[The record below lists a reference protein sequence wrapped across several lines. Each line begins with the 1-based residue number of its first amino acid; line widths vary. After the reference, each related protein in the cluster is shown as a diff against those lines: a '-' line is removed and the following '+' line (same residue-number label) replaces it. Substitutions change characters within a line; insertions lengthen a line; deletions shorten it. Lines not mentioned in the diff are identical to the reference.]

1 MKNLKL
7 LIVTVMVFSISVVFS
22 APAPPP
28 AGGTTTGGTTTVG
41 SPSCWPPP
49 CVPIDNGI
57 VFLIAAGVL
66 YGAKKFYDLRKNAQT
81 LS

>member
-7 LIVTVMVFSISVVFS
+7 LIVTVMVFSISTVFS

-28 AGGTTTGGTTTVG
+28 AGTTTGGAAGPT
-41 SPSCWPPP
+41 CWPPP

-57 VFLIAAGVL
+57 VFLIAAGAL
-66 YGAKKFYDLRKNAQT
+66 YGAKKFYDMRKKAQT